1 MILYL
6 LVFLIISWYF
16 QFDLSCYWTHI
27 KFACTLDSI
36 WLVKFLSFLVMYDK
50 VCAKMLISCT
60 KATPQAKI
68 KKQNYTKSSNW
79 SGGPVSAKVKKQ
91 SSPVGLTHQ
100 SSQYKLL
107 FSLVYFCPKGLL
119 SDSHPH
125 TNQIATRVYQKT
137 DLIIEKII
145 NLWEFL
151 STREQIITTK

>member
-68 KKQNYTKSSNW
+68 KN
-79 SGGPVSAKVKKQ
+79 
-91 SSPVGLTHQ
+91 
-100 SSQYKLL
+100 
-107 FSLVYFCPKGLL
+107 
-119 SDSHPH
+119 
-125 TNQIATRVYQKT
+125 
-137 DLIIEKII
+137 KII
-145 NLWEFL
+145 QRVVIGQEA
-151 STREQIITTK
+151 Q